1 MVGPTQFP
9 VQNGK
14 VLEKH
19 GQFLDKHGPL
29 NINNKGQQPLSR
41 MDRSGRT
48 MDRVNGVDA
57 VDMKDIL
64 DEVDVV
70 DGVDMMDSVGNSASA
85 NFLPKQI
92 SSSLSSGLS
101 VGSVKVFL
109 HASTR
114 NVAQSLYSQTR
125 RPNAP
130 NGLTLATPAQATSD
144 SVAFQSELVSQVR
157 SKNVCLDINHL
168 SGYSFMTIEIF

>member
-9 VQNGK
+9 VQNGQ
-14 VLEKH
+14 L
-19 GQFLDKHGPL
+19 FDKHGPL
-29 NINNKGQQPLSR
+29 NINIKDQQPSSR

-48 MDRVNGVDA
+48 LDRVNGVDA

-64 DEVDVV
+64 DGVDVV
-70 DGVDMMDSVGNSASA
+70 DGVDMMDTVGNSASS

-109 HASTR
+109 HASRR
-114 NVAQSLYSQTR
+114 NVAQSL
-125 RPNAP
+125 
-130 NGLTLATPAQATSD
+130 
-144 SVAFQSELVSQVR
+144 
-157 SKNVCLDINHL
+157 
-168 SGYSFMTIEIF
+168 

>member
-14 VLEKH
+14 VLDKH
-19 GQFLDKHGPL
+19 GQLLDKHGPL
-29 NINNKGQQPLSR
+29 NINNKDQQPSSR

-48 MDRVNGVDA
+48 LDIVNGVDA
-57 VDMKDIL
+57 VDMRDIL
-64 DEVDVV
+64 DRVDEV
-70 DGVDMMDSVGNSASA
+70 DGVDVIDSVGNSAST

-109 HASTR
+109 HASRRKCSTI
-114 NVAQSLYSQTR
+114 SLTQTR

-157 SKNVCLDINHL
+157 SKNV
-168 SGYSFMTIEIF
+168 

>member
-19 GQFLDKHGPL
+19 GQLLDKHGPL
-29 NINNKGQQPLSR
+29 NINNKDQQPSSR

-48 MDRVNGVDA
+48 LDIVNGVDA
-57 VDMKDIL
+57 VDMRDIL
-64 DEVDVV
+64 DRVDEV
-70 DGVDMMDSVGNSASA
+70 DGVDVIDSVGNSAST

-109 HASTR
+109 HASRRKCSTI
-114 NVAQSLYSQTR
+114 SLTQTR

-157 SKNVCLDINHL
+157 SKNV
-168 SGYSFMTIEIF
+168 

>member
-14 VLEKH
+14 VLEKY
-19 GQFLDKHGPL
+19 GQLLDKHGPL
-29 NINNKGQQPLSR
+29 NINNKDQQPSSR

-48 MDRVNGVDA
+48 LDIVNGVDA
-57 VDMKDIL
+57 VDMRDIL
-64 DEVDVV
+64 DRVDVV
-70 DGVDMMDSVGNSASA
+70 DVMDSVGNSAST
-85 NFLPKQI
+85 NCLPKQI

-157 SKNVCLDINHL
+157 SKNV
-168 SGYSFMTIEIF
+168 

>member
-9 VQNGK
+9 VQNGQ
-14 VLEKH
+14 LLDKH

-29 NINNKGQQPLSR
+29 NINNKDQQPSSR
-41 MDRSGRT
+41 MNRSGRIL
-48 MDRVNGVDA
+48 DIVNGVDA

-64 DEVDVV
+64 DGVDAV
-70 DGVDMMDSVGNSASA
+70 DGVDVMDSVGNSASS

-109 HASTR
+109 HASRR
-114 NVAQSLYSQTR
+114 NVAQSL
-125 RPNAP
+125 
-130 NGLTLATPAQATSD
+130 
-144 SVAFQSELVSQVR
+144 
-157 SKNVCLDINHL
+157 
-168 SGYSFMTIEIF
+168 